1 MGRYNH
7 NRVYLIFFQDLR
19 GEVMAF
25 EISDDT
31 PKDKREILA
40 KKKERVIRRQ
50 QEREEELRRKK
61 FDFEEQKRIQEREKM
76 IKEEALNDLKKLEN
90 ERRDAILKN
99 HKAGK
104 TSTNTSKKLKESS
117 RVINYNK
124 L

>member
-1 MGRYNH
+1 MLKG
-7 NRVYLIFFQDLR
+7 VR

-40 KKKERVIRRQ
+40 RKKERVIKRQ

-61 FDFEEQKRIQEREKM
+61 FDFEEQKRIQEREKI
-76 IKEEALNDLKKLEN
+76 IKEEALNDLKKLEQ

-99 HKAGK
+99 HKAAK
-104 TSTNTSKKLKESS
+104 TTTNTIKKLKEST
-117 RVINYNK
+117 RVRH
-124 L
+124 